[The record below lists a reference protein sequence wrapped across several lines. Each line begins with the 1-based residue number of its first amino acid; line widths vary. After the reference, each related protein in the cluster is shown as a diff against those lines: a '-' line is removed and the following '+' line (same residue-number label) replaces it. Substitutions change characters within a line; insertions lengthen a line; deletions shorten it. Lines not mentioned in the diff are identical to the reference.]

1 MDRLG
6 LRDQVLNCASG
17 RYKGR
22 ERREL
27 VLQSAIFVG
36 LRISLVLVN
45 LPEPLVQLRGRSSLK
60 WI

>member
-17 RYKGR
+17 RYKGKQ
-22 ERREL
+22 RRKL

-45 LPEPLVQLRGRSSLK
+45 LPEPLVQLRGRRNPK